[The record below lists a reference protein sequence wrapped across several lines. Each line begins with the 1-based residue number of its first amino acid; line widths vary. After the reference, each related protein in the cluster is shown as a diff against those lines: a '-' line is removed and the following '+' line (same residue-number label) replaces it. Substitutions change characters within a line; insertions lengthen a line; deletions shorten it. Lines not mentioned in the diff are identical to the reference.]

1 MTSWG
6 SLSFVFGPLLA
17 FLGIGLMVMILR
29 WAHSKKKVS
38 LIERPTKPADP
49 NDYGMLVPIAF
60 PDNYAA
66 GEILRSKLQASNI
79 KATLTFTIDGPRI
92 LVWPEDE
99 NIARQILAKN

>member
-1 MTSWG
+1 M
-6 SLSFVFGPLLA
+6 
-17 FLGIGLMVMILR
+17 
-29 WAHSKKKVS
+29 
-38 LIERPTKPADP
+38 LI
-49 NDYGMLVPIAF
+49 PIAF

-66 GEILRSKLQASNI
+66 GEILRRKLHDSNI